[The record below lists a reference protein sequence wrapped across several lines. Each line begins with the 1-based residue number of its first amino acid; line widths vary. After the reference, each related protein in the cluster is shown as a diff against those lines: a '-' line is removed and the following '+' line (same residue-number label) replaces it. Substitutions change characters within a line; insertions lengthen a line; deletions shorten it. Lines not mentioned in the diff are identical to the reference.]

1 MQKSMPISLKD
12 VSCYST
18 NKPVRRSSSL
28 CFFFLFLIFPSFNFS
43 FSLSFSLSLS
53 LSLHVMKQ
61 IEICKYKRSC
71 GSTMRENFKQLPVA
85 FKSFF
90 CSSPLCYNGLRNHQS
105 IQIIMKPQHLERVEN
120 RLISVELIWQSY
132 QKSPCSHN
140 HRLLKCEVTNETF
153 PPVVCVTFA
162 SPIRFLA
169 GQK

>member
-28 CFFFLFLIFPSFNFS
+28 CFFF
-43 FSLSFSLSLS
+43 FSLFSLVLTFHSPSLSLSLS

-120 RLISVELIWQSY
+120 RLISVELI
-132 QKSPCSHN
+132 
-140 HRLLKCEVTNETF
+140 
-153 PPVVCVTFA
+153 
-162 SPIRFLA
+162 
-169 GQK
+169 